1 MPTLKIDYDAMSI
14 EAVLETDQP
23 GKHWEIVLRTV
34 RDFSS
39 EIAASAE
46 LALRVPWW
54 IFLSARRALAYQI
67 GLNDIPVI
75 FSAAV
80 RELLLGVGKR
90 DDLLARAASI
100 PELADAAILDS
111 IRMAGFVR
119 RLKPFQKRNLRKL
132 CRLPI
137 GATFSVPGS
146 GKTTE
151 ALAFFS
157 YHRKNESRLLVVA
170 PKNAFAAWEEQSS
183 ICLGER
189 ETFIRLTN
197 GRVAIESKLALRK
210 PALML
215 ITYEQLPTVS
225 MQVAQYLSR
234 YSSFIFLDESHRIKG
249 GAERV
254 RANAVLEIASAAE
267 FKLILSGTPLPNAVT
282 DLVPQLK
289 FIAPE
294 LSVND
299 EDVSEQIKPF
309 FVRTTKSDLDLPEPK
324 RILIPIPMRE
334 EQRKLYELLCSEIAR
349 DAERDIGRDARRA
362 FRAIGRSAVRLL
374 QYVSN
379 PSLLAGKIP
388 EFDDYLGQVIEEGDS
403 PKMEW
408 VCGRAH
414 QLARQRKKVIIWSS
428 FVENVEVLAERL
440 EDLGANFIHGGVEAS
455 SDAEADSREARVLR
469 FHEDPYAMVLVAN
482 PAACGE
488 GISLHTVCDHA
499 IYLDRNYNAAQYL
512 QSEDRIHRI
521 GSDHQKFVE
530 IVVCPDSVD
539 LSVDRRLRTK
549 ITRMAETLNDRNLH
563 VSPISIDPDEIN
575 LDDDDVLDLLAH
587 LRTAEEAAA

>member
-1 MPTLKIDYDAMSI
+1 
-14 EAVLETDQP
+14 
-23 GKHWEIVLRTV
+23 
-34 RDFSS
+34 
-39 EIAASAE
+39 
-46 LALRVPWW
+46 
-54 IFLSARRALAYQI
+54 
-67 GLNDIPVI
+67 
-75 FSAAV
+75 
-80 RELLLGVGKR
+80 
-90 DDLLARAASI
+90 
-100 PELADAAILDS
+100 
-111 IRMAGFVR
+111 
-119 RLKPFQKRNLRKL
+119 
-132 CRLPI
+132 
-137 GATFSVPGS
+137 
-146 GKTTE
+146 
-151 ALAFFS
+151 
-157 YHRKNESRLLVVA
+157 
-170 PKNAFAAWEEQSS
+170 
-183 ICLGER
+183 
-189 ETFIRLTN
+189 
-197 GRVAIESKLALRK
+197 
-210 PALML
+210 
-215 ITYEQLPTVS
+215 
-225 MQVAQYLSR
+225 
-234 YSSFIFLDESHRIKG
+234 
-249 GAERV
+249 
-254 RANAVLEIASAAE
+254 
-267 FKLILSGTPLPNAVT
+267 LPNAVT
-282 DLVPQLK
+282 DLVPQLR

-324 RILIPIPMRE
+324 RILIPISMRE

-349 DAERDIGRDARRA
+349 DAERDMGRDARRA

-428 FVENVEVLAERL
+428 FVGNVEVLAERL

-539 LSVDRRLRTK
+539 LSVDRRLRAK
-549 ITRMAETLNDRNLH
+549 ITRMAETLNDRDLR

>member
-1 MPTLKIDYDAMSI
+1 MPTLRIDHDPKTV

-23 GKHWEIVLRTV
+23 GRHWEIVV
-34 RDFSS
+34 R
-39 EIAASAE
+39 
-46 LALRVPWW
+46 ALRELSGEISQSSDLKLRLPWW

-67 GLNDIPVI
+67 GRNDIQAD
-75 FSAAV
+75 FSPAA
-80 RELLLGVGKR
+80 RELLLRVGER
-90 DDLLARAASI
+90 DNLLTRATSI
-100 PELADAAILDS
+100 PELGDTKISDR
-111 IRMAGFVR
+111 IKTAGFVR
-119 RLKPFQKRNLRKL
+119 TLKSFQQRNLRKL

-157 YHRKNESRLLVVA
+157 YHRRPDSRLLVVA

-183 ICLGER
+183 ICLSGTEQ
-189 ETFIRLTN
+189 FVRLTN
-197 GRVAIESKLALRK
+197 GKVAIEAKLTLAK
-210 PALML
+210 PKLML

-225 MQVAQYLSR
+225 MLIARYLSR

-249 GAERV
+249 GSEKV
-254 RANAVLEIASAAE
+254 RANAVLEIAPVAE
-267 FKLILSGTPLPNAVT
+267 FKLILSGTPLPNAT
-282 DLVPQLK
+282 ADLVPQLQ

-294 LSVND
+294 LSVNE
-299 EDVSEQIKPF
+299 EDVSEQVKPF
-309 FVRTTKSDLDLPEPK
+309 FVRTTKSDLELPEP
-324 RILIPIPMRE
+324 RRVLIPISMQE
-334 EQRKLYELLCSEIAR
+334 EQRKLYELLRSELAR
-349 DAERDIGRDARRA
+349 EAEQAVERDARRA

-388 EFDDYLGQVIEEGDS
+388 EFDEYLGRVIEEGDS

-408 VCGRAH
+408 VCGRAR
-414 QLARQRKKVIIWSS
+414 QLARLRRKVIIWSS

-440 EDLGANFIHGGVEAS
+440 EDLGADFIHGGVEAS
-455 SDAEADSREARVLR
+455 SDAEADSREARILR
-469 FHEDPYAMVLVAN
+469 FHQDPYAMVLVAN

-530 IVVCPDSVD
+530 IVVCQDSID
-539 LSVDRRLRTK
+539 FSVDRRLQTK
-549 ITRMAETLNDRNLH
+549 IARMAETLNDPGLQ

-587 LRTAEEAAA
+587 LRPEEVAV

>member
-1 MPTLKIDYDAMSI
+1 MTNLRIDYDPEVV

-23 GKHWEIVLRTV
+23 GRHWEIVLRTI
-34 RDFSS
+34 RELSS
-39 EIAASAE
+39 EVIQTSDLE
-46 LALRVPWW
+46 LRLPWW

-67 GLNDIPVI
+67 GLNDVQAE
-75 FSAAV
+75 FSAAA
-80 RELLLGVGKR
+80 RELLVRVGER
-90 DDLLARAASI
+90 DELLTRATSVPALEDREISNKI
-100 PELADAAILDS
+100 KA
-111 IRMAGFVR
+111 AGFVR
-119 RLKPFQKRNLRKL
+119 DLKLFQQRNLRKL

-157 YHRKNESRLLVVA
+157 YYRRPDSRLLVVA

-183 ICLGER
+183 ICLAEPER
-189 ETFIRLTN
+189 FMRLTN
-197 GRVAIESKLALRK
+197 GKVAIEAKLGLIK
-210 PALML
+210 PKLML

-225 MQVAQYLSR
+225 VQIARYLSR

-249 GAERV
+249 GSERV
-254 RANAVLEIASAAE
+254 RANAVLQISPVAE
-267 FKLILSGTPLPNAVT
+267 FKLILSGTPLPNATT
-282 DLVPQLK
+282 DLVPQIQ

-294 LSVND
+294 LFVN
-299 EDVSEQIKPF
+299 EENVTEQVEPF
-309 FVRTTKSDLDLPEPK
+309 FVRTTKSDLKLPEPK
-324 RILIPIPMRE
+324 RVLVPIPMRE

-349 DAERDIGRDARRA
+349 NAEYTVGRDARRA

-408 VCGRAH
+408 VCGRVR
-414 QLARQRKKVIIWSS
+414 QLARLGKKVIIWSS

-440 EDLGANFIHGGVEAS
+440 QELGANFIHGGVEAS
-455 SDAEADSREARVLR
+455 SDAESDSREARILR
-469 FHEDPYAMVLVAN
+469 FHQDPYAMVLVAN

-530 IVVCPDSVD
+530 IVVCPDSID
-539 LSVDRRLRTK
+539 LSVDRRLQIK
-549 ITRMAETLNDRNLH
+549 IARMAEALNDPDLR
-563 VSPISIDPDEIN
+563 VTPIPIDPDEIS

-587 LRTAEEAAA
+587 LRKTEDVAA